1 MGAPPE
7 ASGKEFD
14 QADFHHGFAIWDDT
28 DTENPAYKE
37 EFFGPVFLMFRVSNE
52 AEAIRIANDTSFG
65 LAAVVFSENEARAQ
79 AVAAQIEGGM
89 LFINR
94 PAWTAPDLPF
104 GGVKHS
110 GYGRELSDLGI
121 LEFVNK
127 KLIHL

>member
-1 MGAPPE
+1 
-7 ASGKEFD
+7 
-14 QADFHHGFAIWDDT
+14 
-28 DTENPAYKE
+28 
-37 EFFGPVFLMFRVSNE
+37 MFRVSNE

-65 LAAVVFSENEARAQ
+65 LGAVVFSESEVRAQ
-79 AVAAQIEGGM
+79 AVAAQIEAGM
-89 LFINR
+89 VFINR
-94 PAWTAPDLPF
+94 PVWTAPDLPF